1 MIQNRFE
8 QVDAP
13 AEDALT
19 LSLSRAGEK
28 LFGVLTCAAS
38 ATGGRLPR
46 DFTSD
51 EMPLKDAVS
60 SAVRL
65 ANELKVALV
74 VQDPDGLWQA
84 DWGTL
89 YRYDGDDAD
98 GP

>member
-1 MIQNRFE
+1 MGWCGRWLLDSAVVE
-8 QVDAP
+8 AVDAS
-13 AEDALT
+13 AA
-19 LSLSRAGEK
+19 
-28 LFGVLTCAAS
+28 VVVAAS